1 MDKWHSPIF
10 ITGCPRSG
18 TSMIADVL
26 ARCGVYSGNV
36 PEPHRL
42 SPRGLREHIG
52 IFEHIVKPHLVKMEA
67 CPAGQ
72 FPLPDLE
79 NLSIPTGWQSKI
91 DTILTKEGYDGAL
104 PWMYKSNK
112 LALLWPIWDYTYPN
126 AKWIIVR
133 RRTGD
138 IIQSCLQTTYM
149 QAFKTSK
156 NTQAIGATTEEE
168 AWKWWVH
175 WYEARF
181 VEMIEAG
188 LNVKIVWPERMVNG
202 DYQQIYEAVE
212 WAGLQWSSDAPAII
226 DPKFWKVRRRETNGD
241 TDKSIRSKAD
251 NGKRIAHAN

>member
-18 TSMIADVL
+18 TSMIADVFL
-26 ARCGVYSGNV
+26 RCGAYGGNV
-36 PEPHRL
+36 SEPHRF
-42 SPRGLREHIG
+42 SPRSLVEHIG
-52 IFEHIVKPHLVKMEA
+52 IFEQIVKPFLLDIKA

-72 FPLPDLE
+72 FPLPSLE
-79 NLSIPTGWQSKI
+79 NLAIPTGWQNKI
-91 DTILTKEGYDGAL
+91 EDILSREGYDGKA

-112 LALLWPIWDYTYPN
+112 LALLWPVWEYTYPN

-156 NTQAIGATTEEE
+156 NIEAIGVTTEEE

-175 WYEARF
+175 WYERRF
-181 VEMIEAG
+181 VEMIEHG

-212 WAGLQWSSDAPAII
+212 WAGLQWNSDAPAII
-226 DPKFWKVRRRETNGD
+226 DPKFWKARRRDANGNPHESNRRK
-241 TDKSIRSKAD
+241 TDNR
-251 NGKRIAHAN
+251 KRVVNAN